1 MDFNDDLKVLAEEML
16 LVMYAADGIGLA
28 APQLGINKRLMVFNG
43 IGMQYII
50 GSTLDASFALV
61 VHRLSLM
68 LWIATGFE
76 FSLSIDCRFLI
87 YYGD

>member
-1 MDFNDDLKVLAEEML
+1 MDFNDDLKVLGEEML

-50 GSTLDASFALV
+50 T
-61 VHRLSLM
+61 
-68 LWIATGFE
+68 
-76 FSLSIDCRFLI
+76 
-87 YYGD
+87 